1 MTHIKNID
9 VKGIE
14 LICKYEGF
22 RSQPY
27 SCPAGVPTIGYGTT
41 RYPNGVRVRLSDKA
55 ISEPV
60 AKEFLRRNMA
70 QYEQGVDALT
80 IDSIT
85 QNQFNA
91 LVSFAYNV
99 GVQALRASTLLKKVN
114 IKPSD
119 RDITAEFMKW
129 NKGGGK
135 VLAGLTRRRAE
146 EAKLYFS

>member
-1 MTHIKNID
+1 MAHITTID
-9 VKGIE
+9 AVGVD

-22 RSQPY
+22 RAKPY

-41 RYPNGVRVRLSDKA
+41 RYPNGVRVRLSDKE
-55 ISEPV
+55 ISEAT

-80 IDSIT
+80 LDSIT

-99 GVQALRASTLLKKVN
+99 GVQALRNSTLLKKVN
-114 IKPSD
+114 ANPNDVKIGG
-119 RDITAEFMKW
+119 EFMKW